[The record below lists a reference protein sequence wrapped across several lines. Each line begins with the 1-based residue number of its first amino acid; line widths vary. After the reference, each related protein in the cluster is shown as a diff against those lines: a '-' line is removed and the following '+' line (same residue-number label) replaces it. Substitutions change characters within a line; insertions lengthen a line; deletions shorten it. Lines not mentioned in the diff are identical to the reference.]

1 MIEQPLLVPAPP
13 FRLEI
18 SDPGSLDGLTWQPAV
33 RQAPGFGEVEIHICA
48 VGLNFRDVM
57 KALGIYPDD
66 SESSPTICGDCSGRI
81 VAVGEGVEGLK
92 VGDDVLGIAPVSF
105 SSFAIIPT
113 HLLQPKPSNLS
124 FEEAATI
131 PSTFLT
137 AYYALYY
144 LGKLSKGDR
153 VLIHA
158 AAGGVGLAAVQLSQ
172 RVGAEIFATAGNPEK
187 QEFLRS
193 LGVEHIMDSRSIA
206 FAGEVMQLTG
216 GKGVDVIL
224 NSLAGE
230 FIPKSLSVLAKFG
243 RFLEIGKQDIYQ
255 NSQLGLYPFRNNLSF
270 FAIDFEQIWLERP
283 DFNVALFREIM
294 QCFQDE
300 TLKPLPHKVFP
311 ISEVRAAFR
320 YMRKAKHI
328 GKIVVSFPKE

>member
-1 MIEQPLLVPAPP
+1 MIEEPLIVPASP

-18 SDPGSLDGLTWQPAV
+18 SDPGSLDGLTLQPAA
-33 RQAPGFGEVEIHICA
+33 RQSPGFGEVEIQVCA
-48 VGLNFRDVM
+48 AGLNFRDVM

-66 SESSPTICGDCSGRI
+66 SEGSPTICGDCAGRI

-92 VGDDVLGIAPVSF
+92 IGDEVVGIAPVSF
-105 SSFAIIPT
+105 GSFATIPT
-113 HLLQPKPSNLS
+113 YLLQPKPSHLS
-124 FEEAATI
+124 FEEAVTI

-137 AYYALYY
+137 AYYALYH
-144 LGKLSKGDR
+144 LGRLSKGER

-172 RVGAEIFATAGNPEK
+172 RVGAEIFTTAGNPEK
-187 QEFLRS
+187 REFIRS
-193 LGVEHIMDSRSIA
+193 LGVQHVMDSRSVA
-206 FAGEVMQLTG
+206 FADEVMKLTE
-216 GKGVDVIL
+216 GKGMDVIL

-230 FIPKSLSVLAKFG
+230 FIPKNLSVLAKFG

-255 NSQLGLYPFRNNLSF
+255 NSHLELYPFRNNLSF
-270 FAIDFEQIWLERP
+270 FAIDLEQVWLERP
-283 DFNVALFREIM
+283 DFTAALFREVI
-294 QCFQDE
+294 QCFEDGA
-300 TLKPLPHKVFP
+300 LKPLPHRVFP

-320 YMRKAKHI
+320 YMRKSKHI